1 MQKNFRIRVKNAL
14 KIIFD
19 VIIRVINGQS
29 TRWYDNYK
37 VSLQGFIIEKIHHNM
52 DIMIWLKNQ
61 RIH

>member
-37 VSLQGFIIEKIHHNM
+37 VRL
-52 DIMIWLKNQ
+52 
-61 RIH
+61 

>member
-37 VSLQGFIIEKIHHNM
+37 VSL
-52 DIMIWLKNQ
+52 
-61 RIH
+61 

>member
-19 VIIRVINGQS
+19 VIIRVINEQS

-37 VSLQGFIIEKIHHNM
+37 VSL
-52 DIMIWLKNQ
+52 
-61 RIH
+61 